1 MSEPS
6 SSASSGALSPSDAT
20 QETFK
25 TGLQHLYESPLIT
38 LTKSFYGG
46 LLLSAGGLLSL
57 TIAGGVSDMSPGL
70 SRLLQGITFPVGLV
84 IIYFV
89 GAELYTGY
97 PMWFAI
103 TALERKGT
111 PWLYVSRAAA
121 SWVGGLLGALVFAYF
136 FTYLTQSLDEEP
148 FRSGPVNMVTSDIVD
163 KPWHVIF
170 LKAIPCGFLVTMAM
184 FLGSQNKDG
193 ISKAMGL
200 HLPFFLSVAARYPHI
215 VEYMYVSAVGILLGA
230 PLGWAGY
237 FGKCLAP
244 ITLGNTIGGA
254 VFTGFYQWFVF
265 MECVKRGWTAE
276 AKSGEDEDEDGR
288 LRL

>member
-1 MSEPS
+1 MLD
-6 SSASSGALSPSDAT
+6 ATSGALSPTAAT

-25 TGLQHLYESPLIT
+25 TGLHHLHEALIIT
-38 LTKSFYGG
+38 FVKSVYGG

-57 TIAGGVSDMSPGL
+57 TIAGGTTDVSPGIE
-70 SRLLQGITFPVGLV
+70 RLLQGITFPIGLV

-111 PWLYVSRAAA
+111 PWLYVSRAFA
-121 SWVGGLLGALVFAYF
+121 SWVGGLVGALTFAYF
-136 FTYLTQSLDEEP
+136 FTYHTRSLSEEP
-148 FRSGPVNMVTSDIVD
+148 FRSGVIDMVTTDIVD
-163 KPWHVIF
+163 SPWHVVF

-200 HLPFFLSVAARYPHI
+200 HLPFFLSVAARYP
-215 VEYMYVSAVGILLGA
+215 
-230 PLGWAGY
+230 
-237 FGKCLAP
+237 
-244 ITLGNTIGGA
+244 
-254 VFTGFYQWFVF
+254 
-265 MECVKRGWTAE
+265 
-276 AKSGEDEDEDGR
+276 
-288 LRL
+288 

>member
-1 MSEPS
+1 MKG
-6 SSASSGALSPSDAT
+6 GAT
-20 QETFK
+20 
-25 TGLQHLYESPLIT
+25 
-38 LTKSFYGG
+38 
-46 LLLSAGGLLSL
+46 
-57 TIAGGVSDMSPGL
+57 DMSPGIE
-70 SRLLQGITFPVGLV
+70 RLLQGITFPVGLV

-111 PWLYVSRAAA
+111 PWLYASRGAA
-121 SWVGGLLGALVFAYF
+121 SWLGGLAGALSFAYF
-136 FTYLTQSLDEEP
+136 FTYLTRSLSEDP
-148 FRSGPVNMVTSDIVD
+148 FRSGPVEMVTTDIVD
-163 KPWHVIF
+163 APWHVIF

-200 HLPFFLSVAARYPHI
+200 HLPFFLSVTARYPHI
-215 VEYMYVSAVGILLGA
+215 DEYMYVCAVGILLDA
-230 PLGWAGY
+230 PLGWGAY
-237 FGKCLAP
+237 FWKCLLP

-254 VFTGFYQWFVF
+254 GFTGVYQWFVF
-265 MECVKRGWTAE
+265 MECEKRGWTSE
-276 AKSGEDEDEDGR
+276 AKTGGEENEDGR